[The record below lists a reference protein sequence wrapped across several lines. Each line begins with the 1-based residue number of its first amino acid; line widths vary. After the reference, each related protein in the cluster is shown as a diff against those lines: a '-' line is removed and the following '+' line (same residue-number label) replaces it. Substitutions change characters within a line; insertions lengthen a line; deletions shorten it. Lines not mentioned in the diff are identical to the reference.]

1 MAVRWYVA
9 RTRPRGECAARDYL
23 QSMGFEVFLPC
34 VQASGLR
41 RGHRPKPLFPGYLFL
56 RHDLEAYGYGPLR
69 CAPQVRGLV
78 SFGGTSP
85 PVPDT
90 VMAELAERVE
100 AMKAGPG
107 PWGRLEPGDWVHVTV
122 GRTRT
127 LAQVVAETRSAQ
139 ARVRVLLDFLGRQ
152 VPAEVPLDSME
163 YLGAIPPAQPVY
175 GRAPR
180 RTRGRQRWLSGYGPR
195 ALDGPG
201 SPALGLHNGR
211 SLS

>member
-9 RTRPRGECAARDYL
+9 RTRPRRERAARDHL
-23 QSMGFEVFLPC
+23 RVIGFEVFLPC
-34 VQASGLR
+34 VPARGPRRNQGLR
-41 RGHRPKPLFPGYLFL
+41 PLFPGYLFL
-56 RHDLEAYGYGPLR
+56 RHDLEAYGSGPLR
-69 CAPQVRGLV
+69 SAPDVRGLV
-78 SFGGTSP
+78 SFAGTSP

-100 AMKAGPG
+100 AMQAGPG
-107 PWGRLEPGDWVHVTV
+107 PWGRLHPGDWVHVTV
-122 GRTRT
+122 GSTT
-127 LAQVVAETRSAQ
+127 ALAQVVAETRSAQ
-139 ARVRVLLDFLGRQ
+139 ARVRVLLDFLGQQ

-163 YLGAIPPAQPVY
+163 FLGAVPPSEPTY

-195 ALDGPG
+195 ALEGAG
-201 SPALGLHNGR
+201 SPALGLYNGR